1 MTKPG
6 LLSGKGARGALPLLV
21 GLMAAAATA
30 CASAGTAGGAAGV
43 QSAGA
48 AAASAARPVAPG
60 LGRTTFDSVW
70 NQVNR
75 TYYDTTFGGLD
86 WRGVHAEL
94 APAADTV
101 STMGDLRELLGGM
114 LTRLG
119 ESHLGIIP
127 GEAVPERGE
136 QPPSGAAGYSGI
148 VLRLVDG
155 EVLVARVDSGSPA
168 ERAGVRP
175 GWKLLRTTRDT
186 AAVLMSRVLALEE
199 GSTER
204 REAATGVVSLLQA
217 RLRYGTPGDTVR
229 AVFADGSD
237 AEVESAIELGTS
249 TGSVVQFGNLP
260 PMLATLTHRRLAT
273 AGSGCISYVHLGIWM
288 PVAMPAL
295 ERAVDSDSM
304 CAGLVLDLRG
314 NPGGVAGLVMRIG
327 GLLLDEPTHLGTMQ
341 TRTSTL
347 RFAVTPRRV
356 RPGGEL
362 TTPYAGNVALLV
374 DEFSMS
380 TSEIVA
386 ASLQEVGRVRV
397 FGTPTPGLAL
407 PAGMVRLPTGDVLLH
422 VVADYRTPAG
432 RRVEHE
438 GVIPDEEVPLRR
450 AELLE
455 GRDAALEAAVAWI
468 SAAAVSG

>member
-1 MTKPG
+1 MSETNLPMG
-6 LLSGKGARGALPLLV
+6 RDRRLTALLPAVLV
-21 GLMAAAATA
+21 AVGVAA
-30 CASAGTAGGAAGV
+30 CASAGPNPATE
-43 QSAGA
+43 QLSP

-60 LGRTTFDSVW
+60 LGRVTFDSVW
-70 NQVNR
+70 NQINR

-86 WRGVHAEL
+86 WQAVHTEL
-94 APAADTV
+94 APVADTV

-114 LTRLG
+114 IGRLG
-119 ESHLGIIP
+119 ESHLVIIP

-136 QPPSGAAGYSGI
+136 QAESGTMAYSGI

-155 EVLVARVDSGSPA
+155 EVLVTQVDSASPA
-168 ERAGVRP
+168 EHAGVRP
-175 GWKLLRTTRDT
+175 GWKLLRTSRDT
-186 AAVLMSRVLALEE
+186 AMVLVSRMQALDE
-199 GSTER
+199 GSAER
-204 REAATGVVSLLQA
+204 REAAIGVVALLQA
-217 RLRYGTPGDTVR
+217 RLRSGQPGDTVR
-229 AVFADGSD
+229 AVFADGTD
-237 AEVESAIELGTS
+237 TEVESVIELGT
-249 TGSVVQFGNLP
+249 GSGVVVQFGNLP
-260 PMLATLTHRRLAT
+260 PMLATLTHRRLA
-273 AGSGCISYVHLGIWM
+273 AANNGCISYVHLGLWM

-295 ERAVDSDSM
+295 ERAVDADST

-314 NPGGVAGLVMRIG
+314 NPGGIAGLVMRIG
-327 GLLLDEPTHLGTMQ
+327 ALVLNEPMHLGTMQ

-356 RPGGEL
+356 RQGGEL
-362 TTPYAGNVALLV
+362 TTPYARNVALLV

-397 FGTPTPGLAL
+397 FGTRTPGQAL

-438 GVIPDEEVPLRR
+438 GVIPDEEIPLRR
-450 AELLE
+450 TELLE
-455 GRDAALEAAVAWI
+455 GRDAALEAAVRWI
-468 SAAAVSG
+468 ASSEVSG